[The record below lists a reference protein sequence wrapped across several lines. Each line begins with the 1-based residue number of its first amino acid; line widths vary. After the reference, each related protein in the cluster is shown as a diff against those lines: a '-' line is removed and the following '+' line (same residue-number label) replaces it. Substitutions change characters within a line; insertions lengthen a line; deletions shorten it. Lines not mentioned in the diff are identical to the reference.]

1 MNIDDDEPPSLV
13 DVNGFGVEAVEE
25 PQRVRV
31 PITIVTGKNTLL

>member
-13 DVNGFGVEAVEE
+13 DTNEIANESAGE

-31 PITIVTGKNTLL
+31 PITIVTGKRT